1 MNEELIKFINIC
13 LIDGVVTDK
22 EREVIFRKSKEL
34 GVPEDECEIILEGM
48 IHQSSSKQEQK
59 VTPKTISP
67 KPKNNVVKTVQN
79 KKKPIIKKDSFFSK
93 EIDSLENSIK
103 QLEKKEKLTREKI
116 HESTLKINSLKEK
129 FISKINSTKLQIG
142 DEIHIGEDVF
152 QINEII
158 KRNELEKYL
167 KKSGDFIFTTSFEVT
182 NNNRGIFELPKLKS
196 SSDLPGIKLNDI
208 ELPHQLF
215 LFFKKPIIKKISL
228 VNRLVTIN
236 KKSYSWYKKIH
247 SLKGLKFS
255 YDLFNEYKDFDE
267 CYISSIRFI
276 DEFHFDFLLVF
287 GYEKHNILCKVTSL
301 FDTERCEIDIR
312 KNEKEWN
319 LIDIDINGRGVEIQY
334 SRYSEGYD
342 FDLHYSTIKSEF
354 HFINDEF
361 KVQG

>member
-67 KPKNNVVKTVQN
+67 KPKNKVVKTVQN

-116 HESTLKINSLKEK
+116 HESTLKINSFKEK

-142 DEIHIGEDVF
+142 DEIHLGEDVF

-182 NNNRGIFELPKLKS
+182 SKGMFKPPELES
-196 SSDLPGIKLNDI
+196 SRDLPEFVRQRGVKSNDI

-215 LFFKKPIIKKISL
+215 LFFKDPRIKSTQLLQKIKRISK
-228 VNRLVTIN
+228 VEP
-236 KKSYSWYKKIH
+236 SWYLKTH
-247 SLKGLKFS
+247 SLKGLKFN
-255 YDLFNEYKDFDE
+255 YDIYDDYKDFNE
-267 CYISSIRFI
+267 CYISSLRFI
-276 DEFHFDFLLVF
+276 DELNFDFLLF
-287 GYEKHNILCKVTSL
+287 FSYEKQNVMCKITSL
-301 FDTERCEIDIR
+301 FDTTSC
-312 KNEKEWN
+312 N
-319 LIDIDINGRGVEIQY
+319 IDINKGGDSNILLDIYGDIQPSWNPVLY
-334 SRYSEGYD
+334 
-342 FDLHYSTIKSEF
+342 YSTIRSSF
-354 HFINDEF
+354 TFINDEF